1 MKNIKESKYF
11 NRTDSNITA
20 LIEADKRVIENIRIK
35 MKMLHERLNSTKE
48 ELEELKKIMEYREKN
63 NIHVENNLKL
73 MESKS

>member
-48 ELEELKKIMEYREKN
+48 ELEELKEIMEYREKKH
-63 NIHVENNLKL
+63 IHVENNLIL

>member
-35 MKMLHERLNSTKE
+35 MKILHERLNSTKE
-48 ELEELKKIMEYREKN
+48 ELEELKKIMEYREKKH
-63 NIHVENNLKL
+63 IHVENNLKL